1 MTDTPAPKR
10 KWIPIL
16 LIVSLA
22 LNLLVVGMV
31 FGTAMR
37 FKGKDRVNIAPG
49 FGPALFYALP
59 GSERKALSGEL
70 SSLRGKGSHR
80 RKQDFSTLSQAL
92 RVVPFDSTA
101 VQALLEQQAQA
112 TVDMQEALHQQWL
125 ARVSGMSDDERAIYA
140 DRLEDVVKHGPRK
153 FRKRD

>member
-31 FGTAMR
+31 VGTAMR
-37 FKGKDRVNIAPG
+37 FKGTDRVNVAPG
-49 FGPALFYALP
+49 FGSALFFALP
-59 GSERKALSGEL
+59 RSERKALSGEL
-70 SSLRGKGSHR
+70 SSLRGKGSQR

-92 RVVPFDSTA
+92 RVVPFDPAA
-101 VQALLEQQAQA
+101 VQALLGQQVRA
-112 TVDMQEALHQQWL
+112 TVDAQEALHQQWL
-125 ARVSGMSDDERAIYA
+125 THVSGMSDDERAKYA
-140 DRLEDVVKHGPRK
+140 DRLEDVVKYGPRK